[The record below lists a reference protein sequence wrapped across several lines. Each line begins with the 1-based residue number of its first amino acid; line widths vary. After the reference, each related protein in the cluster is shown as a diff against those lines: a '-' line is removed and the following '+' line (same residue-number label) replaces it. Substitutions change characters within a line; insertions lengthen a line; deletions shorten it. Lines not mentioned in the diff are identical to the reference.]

1 MRGENTK
8 ESERGDKSQVWAAAR
23 TELCAT
29 LIDLRVLKQQQ
40 HFPGP
45 RRPDVQQQSRDRST
59 PGEPRGAGKVTI
71 TIGVIYPASRH
82 NQCAR
87 ATCALW
93 LSKTVVLSRPPLN
106 DNTLQTYFVYDFIL
120 GSSLCDHFSPL
131 TLTPP
136 RLPTRLRAR
145 PRRWQGR
152 QQRGRRRPRPRPPR
166 CAARSSLR

>member
-29 LIDLRVLKQQQ
+29 LIDLRVPKQQQ
-40 HFPGP
+40 HFTGP
-45 RRPDVQQQSRDRST
+45 SCCSTTKPCDRST
-59 PGEPRGAGKVTI
+59 PGEPRGAGKVT
-71 TIGVIYPASRH
+71 TNDRGDLSRH

-93 LSKTVVLSRPPLN
+93 LSKTVALSRPPLN

-120 GSSLCDHFSPL
+120 GSSPCDHFFPL

-152 QQRGRRRPRPRPPR
+152 QQRGRPRPRLRPPR